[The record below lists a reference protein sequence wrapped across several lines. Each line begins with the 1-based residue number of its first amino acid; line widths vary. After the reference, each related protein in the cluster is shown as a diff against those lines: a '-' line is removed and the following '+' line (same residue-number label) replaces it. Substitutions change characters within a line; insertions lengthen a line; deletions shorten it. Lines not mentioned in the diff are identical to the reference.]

1 MISVIEVYNTL
12 RDLCNK
18 EQKGFVT
25 PEVFNSFADV
35 CQQNIFNEM
44 FQEISVA
51 KRARRAGI
59 DPGRDKSFGKQIE
72 EDLSQFISTALLR
85 PGTFGEADSI
95 QISPRLF
102 DSGEPMGSET
112 NSPYNW
118 ASTTYEKI
126 GNISKIIS
134 IEAYDRSGVGRQ
146 IELVYDPEKISRILR
161 SNLSG
166 PTVEHPV
173 ALIAENIQVFP
184 QGATTLINLTYYRI
198 PKSLYA
204 ASIDGVVNKGEID
217 YESSPAFSAQVID
230 AGTGLVIPNVV
241 NCRDFELPPHYKN
254 ELIVEL
260 AKMIGVRLRDTFL
273 TQYSIAQEQAE

>member
-44 FQEISVA
+44 FQEISLA
-51 KRARRAGI
+51 KKARRAGM
-59 DPGRDKSFGKQIE
+59 DPGRDKSFGKQIQ
-72 EDLSQFISTALLR
+72 EDLSQFVTMVTLIPTIPLTSGAVQNTDIFFDNGQQS
-85 PGTFGEADSI
+85 GT
-95 QISPRLF
+95 
-102 DSGEPMGSET
+102 ET

-118 ASTTYEKI
+118 ASITFEKPD
-126 GNISKIIS
+126 NISKIIS
-134 IEAYDRSGVGRQ
+134 IEGYDPEGGGRQ
-146 IELVYDPEKISRILR
+146 FEIVYDPEKMSRILR
-161 SNLSG
+161 SNLSA
-166 PTVEHPV
+166 PTSEHPV
-173 ALIAENIQVFP
+173 AFIAENIQVFP
-184 QGATTLINLTYYRI
+184 LDGITSTNLMYYRI
-198 PKSLYA
+198 PRSLYA

-217 YESSPAFSAQVID
+217 YESSPAFSAQVLD